1 MTLWT
6 SSMYKSSDDLE
17 KPGETVMASGRK
29 ARQLTG
35 NLKVVEENKS
45 LTPAQQRTKALAYQ
59 WASKNKQ
66 KQNYKKCG
74 LAACKANGDLLKNV

>member
-1 MTLWT
+1 
-6 SSMYKSSDDLE
+6 MYKSSDDLE

-45 LTPAQQRTKALAYQ
+45 LTALHSNEPKH
-59 WASKNKQ
+59 WPINGHPKTNKNKTT
-66 KQNYKKCG
+66 KN
-74 LAACKANGDLLKNV
+74 ADWLLVRRTEIY